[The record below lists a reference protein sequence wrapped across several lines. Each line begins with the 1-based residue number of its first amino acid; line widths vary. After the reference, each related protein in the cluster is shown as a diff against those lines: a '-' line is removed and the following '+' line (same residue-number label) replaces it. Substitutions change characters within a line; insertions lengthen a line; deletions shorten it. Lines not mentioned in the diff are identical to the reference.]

1 MAKKQNYIWRNDRNF
16 ALDEYEQQQYYYV
29 VESNDIINKARHDL
43 TAREL
48 KIMDFVI
55 SKIQPEDTQF
65 NVIKTSMYELTK
77 VLNIKQNGKN
87 YGDMAKAIGHLR
99 KKEVLVYDEERKV
112 ITQTGWVQSADYHE
126 NGQVEIELS
135 PKLAPHLLG
144 LKNHYTQHLLIDTT
158 KLKSRYSILLYK
170 LMRECD
176 KDKGKSIAILQ
187 GTPEEF
193 KEWLGAP
200 KDYDYR
206 RLKENILK
214 KAVEE
219 INLKIDDM
227 DLEILQGRYG
237 RKVVQVEIH
246 NNWTVGRAT
255 KENAEYVESITTHD
269 WLNGE

>member
-16 ALDEYEQQQYYYV
+16 ALDGYEQQQYYYV

-87 YGDMAKAIGHLR
+87 YGDMAKAIGDLR

-112 ITQTGWVQSADYHE
+112 ITQTGWVQSADYYE

-170 LMRECD
+170 LMREAD
-176 KDKGKSIAILQ
+176 KDNGSSIAIVQ
-187 GTPEEF
+187 GTPDEW

-200 KDYDYR
+200 ESYTYG
-206 RLKENILK
+206 RLKDKILNP
-214 KAVEE
+214 AIEE
-219 INLKIDDM
+219 INLEIQDM
-227 DLEILQGRYG
+227 DLELFQARRGRA
-237 RKVVQVEIH
+237 VVQVEIH
-246 NNWTVGRAT
+246 NNFVR
-255 KENAEYVESITTHD
+255 NPRF
-269 WLNGE
+269 

>member
-16 ALDEYEQQQYYYV
+16 ALDGYEQQQYYYV

-87 YGDMAKAIGHLR
+87 YGDMAKAIGDLR

-112 ITQTGWVQSADYHE
+112 ITQTGWVQSADYYE

-187 GTPEEF
+187 GTPEDF
-193 KEWLGAP
+193 REWLGAP
-200 KDYDYR
+200 KEYTYGQF
-206 RLKENILK
+206 KQNILN

-219 INLKIDDM
+219 INLKIEDM

-246 NNWTVGRAT
+246 NNWTVQRAT
-255 KENAEYVESITTHD
+255 EKNAEYMESITTHD
-269 WLNGE
+269 WVND